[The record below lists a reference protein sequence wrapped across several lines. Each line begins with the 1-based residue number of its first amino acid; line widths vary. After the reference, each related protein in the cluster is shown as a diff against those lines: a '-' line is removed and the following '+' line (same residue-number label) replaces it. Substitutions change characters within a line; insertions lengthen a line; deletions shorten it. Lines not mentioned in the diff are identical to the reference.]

1 MSCNLLL
8 KSSAI
13 EALACLKKEF
23 MYPPILS
30 NFDSVILKVVGNMT
44 LKKVYAR
51 AFTTSRTHSIFSCN
65 RELFIEHHCRKSR
78 NYYLQMGE
86 LSDHI
91 FFQSKKR

>member
-1 MSCNLLL
+1 
-8 KSSAI
+8 
-13 EALACLKKEF
+13 
-23 MYPPILS
+23 
-30 NFDSVILKVVGNMT
+30 MT

-91 FFQSKKR
+91 FSSQKNDRRELSIFTNAPKFPRVSRGCGVIKC